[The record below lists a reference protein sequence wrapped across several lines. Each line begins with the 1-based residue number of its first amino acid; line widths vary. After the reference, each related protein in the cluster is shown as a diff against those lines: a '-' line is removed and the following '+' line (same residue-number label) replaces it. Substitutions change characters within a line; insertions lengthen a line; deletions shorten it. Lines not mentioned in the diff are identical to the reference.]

1 MTLASTF
8 HSLLRRKR
16 GSSFQLSQDFLGKS
30 VRAFG
35 RVFALAKFLL
45 IMICM
50 FILARFLR
58 VPGSWLRAQGLTA
71 WFNQRR
77 LSCHICQQTM
87 SETQIAKTICFHT
100 HAVPAAYSLLLA
112 LVPEEPCMST
122 VADIISWVAWLE
134 MIDPC
139 VCERAW
145 ETLCHC

>member
-1 MTLASTF
+1 MVQSKKIELPHLPAD
-8 HSLLRRKR
+8 H
-16 GSSFQLSQDFLGKS
+16 
-30 VRAFG
+30 VR
-35 RVFALAKFLL
+35 
-45 IMICM
+45 
-50 FILARFLR
+50 
-58 VPGSWLRAQGLTA
+58 
-71 WFNQRR
+71 N
-77 LSCHICQQTM
+77 
-87 SETQIAKTICFHT
+87 QIAKTICFHT